1 MTSPKVF
8 LTQKW
13 PQNVEDAITAQ
24 FDATLNT
31 HDTPVDRPTLRA
43 AFLSHDAILTTVTD
57 IMNHD
62 LFNGLIPKAK
72 IIVNYGVGYSHI
84 DILSARNCGVTVTNT
99 PGVLDDC
106 TADLA
111 MTLLL
116 MSARRAVE
124 GGREIKA
131 GNWTGWRPT
140 HLMGASVTGKTLG
153 IVGFGRI
160 GQAMAKRAHFGFGM
174 RILTHNRSK
183 IAPDVLAQTRA
194 TQMATLDALL
204 PACDF
209 ISLHCPGG
217 TKNRHLIDT
226 RRVSLMKSTAYLINT
241 ARGEVVDETALAQA
255 LLSRKIAGA
264 GLDVFENEPEIHP
277 ELLRCDNAVF
287 LPHMGSA
294 TLETREA
301 MGMRALQ
308 NLTTYFNGAT
318 PADTVN

>member
-1 MTSPKVF
+1 MTRPKVF
-8 LTQKW
+8 LTRKW
-13 PQNVEDAITAQ
+13 PQNVEDGIAAQ
-24 FDATLNT
+24 FDVTLNI
-31 HDTPVDRPTLRA
+31 HDIPVDRPTLRA

-57 IMNHD
+57 TLDQGFFND
-62 LFNGLIPKAK
+62 LKPKAK

-84 DILSARNCGVTVTNT
+84 DVVSARNCGVTVTNT

-124 GGREIKA
+124 GMQEIKT

-183 IAPDVLAQTRA
+183 IAPNVLAQTQT

-204 PACDF
+204 PICDF

-217 TKNRHLIDT
+217 IENRHLIDAD
-226 RRVSLMKSTAYLINT
+226 RFGLMKSTAFLINT
-241 ARGEVVDETALAQA
+241 ARGEIVDEAALAQA

-264 GLDVFENEPEIHP
+264 GLDVFENEPAIHP

-308 NLTTYFNGAT
+308 NLTAHFNGAA
-318 PADTVN
+318 PKDTVN